1 MITKNIY
8 WVALFIALIV
18 GMMAGFRAEAGES
31 GRSGDAIS
39 LAGEWKFQLD
49 PDNKGIEG
57 QWYQKSLEN
66 KFKLP
71 GTTDENRYG
80 RSSLEKKSKPT
91 GTTDE
96 NRYGTPSW
104 VTPELA
110 QDVMLHLTRKHS
122 YIGAAW
128 YQKEINIPEGWKDKH
143 IEILLERVL
152 WETRIWLDGQY
163 IGMAD
168 SLIAPHR
175 YVLPAETK
183 PGKHKLTIRVDNS
196 YKYDVGKWAHA
207 YTEETQ
213 TIWNGIIGEISLK
226 AVEAVRIEDI
236 QVYPNVQDKKV
247 KVILTIVND
256 EVPVEAK
263 LVCQAVS
270 VNGPRAHKTQEQSKT
285 VALAKGTAKVEMEQ
299 PMGPEV
305 RLWDEFEPAL
315 YKLTVGLEAET
326 GGKLLTDE
334 QTVRFGMRDIKAKEG
349 KLWIN
354 NRRLFLRGTLE
365 CCIFPLTG
373 HPPMDKTSWKKQ
385 ISTAKKYGLNHLRF
399 HSWCPPEAAFAAAD
413 EMGFY
418 LQAENPLW
426 NFNMGKEPKRDK
438 FIEEEALRILK
449 NYGNHP
455 SFCLMSMGNELN
467 GDYNYLRR
475 LVKLLKD
482 SDERHL
488 YATSSNPYHKGSGI
502 WPEMGDD
509 FFISAATKKGPIRG
523 QTLFNAHEPA
533 TNIDFRESI
542 KDMPVPVIS
551 HEIGQHAVYPNMRE
565 IEKYTGVLDPVNL
578 KAIRNDLKKK
588 NMLQWADDF
597 VKASGALS
605 VLLYKESIEM
615 IMRTEGMSG
624 YQLLDLHDFPGQGT
638 SLVGTL
644 DAFWDS
650 KGLITP
656 EKYRR
661 FCGPTV
667 PLARMA
673 KRIYENNE
681 RLEAEVEI
689 FHYGQGEMKNAVVG
703 WNIRDEGG
711 GMVAKGTFKP
721 MTIPT
726 GELTAV
732 GKLSTE
738 LKGVKEAKKL
748 VLSVFIKDTSIIN
761 DWNVWVYPADQKEEE
776 QGEIIIAELFD
787 ETVEKALK
795 EGRKVLLVP
804 EPSTVKDKIT
814 GCFTPVF
821 WSPVLFRNQPGT
833 MGLRCNTEHPALA
846 EFPTDY
852 HSNWQWWD
860 LTRRSVA
867 MAMDDLPRDF
877 VTIVRTTDNFTRN
890 HNLVNILEARV
901 EKGKLLLCSFFIRGD
916 LSKRPAARQLRH
928 SLLNYMRSDKFEPEQ
943 ELSLAYVKGLFK
955 EPKNLARL
963 GAKLIGVDSF
973 QRGYEGY
980 KAIDDDPKTMWH
992 TSWSPEKKKYPHAI
1006 IIDLGKEVEVRGFSY
1021 LPRQDGNPNG
1031 LIAKYEFYVS
1041 SDRKKWGS
1049 AAAKGEFEP
1058 DASLKKVF
1066 FRDTKNTGSQKS
1078 YKGQFIRF
1086 VAREGFNN
1094 DPFTAIAEL
1103 DIITD

>member
-1 MITKNIY
+1 MVTKNIY

-18 GMMAGFRAEAGES
+18 GVIPVSGALAGER
-31 GRSGDAIS
+31 GRAMDAIS

-49 PDNKGIEG
+49 PDNKGIED
-57 QWYQKSLEN
+57 QWYQKALEN

-71 GTTDENRYG
+71 GTTDENG
-80 RSSLEKKSKPT
+80 
-91 GTTDE
+91 
-96 NRYGTPSW
+96 YGTPSA
-104 VTPELA
+104 VKPELTK
-110 QDVMLHLTRKHS
+110 DVLQYLTRKHK

-128 YQKEINIPEGWKDKH
+128 YQREINIPEEWQDKQ
-143 IEILLERVL
+143 IEILLERVI
-152 WETRIWLDGQY
+152 WETKVWLDGQY

-175 YVLPAETK
+175 YILPAETK

-226 AVEAVRIEDI
+226 AAEAVRIEDI
-236 QVYPNVQDKKV
+236 QVYPNVQGKQV
-247 KVILTIVND
+247 KVALTIVND
-256 EVPVEAK
+256 KGSVEAK
-263 LVCQAVS
+263 LRCRAVS
-270 VNGPRAHKTQEQSKT
+270 ANGAKSHRTQEQAKT
-285 VALAKGTAKVEMEQ
+285 VALAKGTAKVEIEHQ
-299 PMGPEV
+299 MGQEV

-315 YKLTVGLEAET
+315 YMLTVGLEAEAE
-326 GGKLLTDE
+326 GKILKDE
-334 QTVRFGMRDIKAKEG
+334 KTVRFGMRDFRAKEG

-354 NRRLFLRGTLE
+354 NRCLYLRGTLE

-373 HPPMDKTSWKKQ
+373 HPPMDKASWKKL
-385 ISTAKKYGLNHLRF
+385 IATAKEYGLNHLRF
-399 HSWCPPEAAFAAAD
+399 HSWCPPKAAFEVAD

-418 LQAENPLW
+418 LQPENPLW
-426 NFNMGKEPKRDK
+426 NFNMGKEPGRDK
-438 FIEEEALRILK
+438 FIEKEALRILK

-467 GDYNYLRR
+467 GDYGWLGR
-475 LVKLLKD
+475 LVKSLKEED
-482 SDERHL
+482 GRHL
-488 YATSSNPYHKGSGI
+488 YSTCSNPFQKEGGI
-502 WPEMGDD
+502 WPDIEDE
-509 FFISAATKKGPIRG
+509 FFIAMKTKKGPIRG
-523 QTLFNAHEPA
+523 QTLFNVHEPA

-551 HEIGQHAVYPNMRE
+551 HEIGQHAVYPNLRE

-578 KAIRNDLKKK
+578 KAIRRDLEKK

-597 VKASGALS
+597 VRASGAFS

-615 IMRTEGMSG
+615 VIRTAGMSG

-644 DAFWDS
+644 DAFWES

-656 EKYRR
+656 ERYRR

-667 PLARMA
+667 PLALMS
-673 KRIYENNE
+673 KRIFENNE

-689 FHYGQGEMKNAVVG
+689 CHYGQSEMKNAVVG
-703 WNIRDEGG
+703 WNITDESGETLAEG
-711 GMVAKGTFKP
+711 IFKP

-732 GKLSTE
+732 GKLGAE
-738 LKGVKEAKKL
+738 LLSVKEAKKL

-761 DWNVWVYPADQKEEE
+761 DWNVWVYPAKQKNDE
-776 QGEIIIAELFD
+776 QGEIIIAGLFD

-795 EGRKVLLVP
+795 EGKKVLLVP
-804 EPSTVKDKIT
+804 DPGTVKNKIN

-821 WSPVLFRNQPGT
+821 WSPVLFSNQLGL
-833 MGLRCNTEHPALA
+833 MGLRCKAEHPALA

-852 HSNWQWWD
+852 HSDWQWWD
-860 LTRRSVA
+860 LTRHSVA
-867 MAMDDLPRDF
+867 MVMDDLPGDF
-877 VTIVRTTDNFTRN
+877 VPIVGTTDNFTRN

-901 EKGKLLLCSFFIRGD
+901 GKGKLLLCSFFIRGD
-916 LSKRPAARQLRH
+916 LSKRPTARQLRH
-928 SLLNYMRSDKFEPEQ
+928 SLLNYMRSEKFNPKQ
-943 ELSLAYVKGLFK
+943 ELSLTYVKGLFK
-955 EPKNLARL
+955 KPTTLIRL
-963 GAKLIGVDSF
+963 GARLMWVDSS
-973 QRGYEGY
+973 QGGYEGY
-980 KAIDDDPKTMWH
+980 KAVDDDPKTMWH
-992 TSWSPEKKKYPHAI
+992 TPWSPEKIKHPHQI
-1006 IIDLGKEVEVRGFSY
+1006 TLDLGREVEIRGFSY
-1021 LPRQDGNPNG
+1021 LPRQDGHPSG

-1041 SDRKKWGS
+1041 NDRKNWGS
-1049 AAAKGEFEP
+1049 AAAKGEFGP
-1058 DASLKKVF
+1058 DASLKKVHF
-1066 FRDTKNTGSQKS
+1066 QGLKGTSSKS
-1078 YKGQFIRF
+1078 TRKGRYIRL
-1086 VAREGFNN
+1086 VAVEGFNN
-1094 DPFTAIAEL
+1094 DPYTTIAEL